1 MAAAASA
8 RRSAT
13 ASGAPPLRLFPSPAC
28 FGSSRP
34 ACAMRLRSRR
44 HRPTLLRAGTWGSGS
59 FGLVRVFPF
68 VQAGPVTSGD
78 ARESRKGGVGG
89 GGVIAIFKWG
99 RCRPRHLR
107 AAMLIRSRADGG
119 VGGPNKGL
127 VSKGPQTEAGLG
139 SEPGASPRVRDSE
152 PSVSH
157 LRPREPARREFG

>member
-13 ASGAPPLRLFPSPAC
+13 ASGAPPLRLFPSPAR

-34 ACAMRLRSRR
+34 ACAVRLRSRC

-78 ARESRKGGVGG
+78 ARESREEGDGGVA
-89 GGVIAIFKWG
+89 AIFKWG
-99 RCRPRHLR
+99 RCRPPHLR
-107 AAMLIRSRADGG
+107 AAMPTRSRADGG
-119 VGGPNKGL
+119 IGGPNKGL
-127 VSKGPQTEAGLG
+127 D
-139 SEPGASPRVRDSE
+139 PRG
-152 PSVSH
+152 H
-157 LRPREPARREFG
+157 RRRQG